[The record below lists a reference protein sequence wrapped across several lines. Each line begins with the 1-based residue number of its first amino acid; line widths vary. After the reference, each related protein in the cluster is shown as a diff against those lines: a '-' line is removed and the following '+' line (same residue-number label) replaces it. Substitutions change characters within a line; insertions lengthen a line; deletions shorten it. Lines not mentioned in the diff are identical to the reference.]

1 MTEWKEKNEARRAAR
16 RGTKEEQDARKLRRM
31 LGGAF
36 GNLTDYKSLTA
47 EDLSVGTSKSKYLS
61 Q

>member
-47 EDLSVGTSKSKYLS
+47 EDLSVGTSKS
-61 Q
+61 